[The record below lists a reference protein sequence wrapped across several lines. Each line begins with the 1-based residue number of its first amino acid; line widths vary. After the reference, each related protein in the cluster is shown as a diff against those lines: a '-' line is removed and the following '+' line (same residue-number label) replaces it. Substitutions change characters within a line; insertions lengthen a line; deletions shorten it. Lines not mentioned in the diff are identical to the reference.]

1 MKNELNLEKI
11 IELVYKD
18 PKLFF
23 KTDLEFTIVEKFLGL
38 LTALGN
44 NELETGEY
52 FNTKTALEN
61 ELLEEVIDTGMLFD
75 FEEEVYGYTELELIL
90 GLEDEEDS
98 ASELKESMSKLE
110 EVLFFDILFNVDS
123 LDILQKQQT
132 EIGSLPKK
140 EQVEKSENLVS
151 NFATVVL
158 EGVIDFYNN
167 EIDYREAVDKLEQLG
182 YSFDS
187 LVNKQI
193 DSVELVELV
202 TMFNLDYDKLLEWRR
217 R

>member
-1 MKNELNLEKI
+1 MKNEFNLEKI
-11 IELVYKD
+11 KELMYKD

-98 ASELKESMSKLE
+98 ASELKESMSELE

-151 NFATVVL
+151 NFVTVVL

-167 EIDYREAVDKLEQLG
+167 EIDYKEAVDKLEQLG

-187 LVNKQI
+187 LINKQI
-193 DSVELVELV
+193 NSVKLVELV
-202 TMFNLDYDKLLEWRR
+202 TMFNLDYDKLLE
-217 R
+217 

>member
-1 MKNELNLEKI
+1 MENEFNLEKI
-11 IELVYKD
+11 KELMYKN

-75 FEEEVYGYTELELIL
+75 FEEEIYGYTELELIL

-98 ASELKESMSKLE
+98 ARELKESMSKLE

-158 EGVIDFYNN
+158 EGVIDFYNS
-167 EIDYREAVDKLEQLG
+167 EIDYKEAVGKLEQLG
-182 YSFDS
+182 YSFDN
-187 LVNKQI
+187 LVNKQVS
-193 DSVELVELV
+193 SVELVELV
-202 TMFNLDYDKLLEWRR
+202 TMFNLDYDRLLE
-217 R
+217 

>member
-1 MKNELNLEKI
+1 MENEFNLEKI
-11 IELVYKD
+11 KELMYKN

-98 ASELKESMSKLE
+98 ARELKESMRKLE

-158 EGVIDFYNN
+158 EGVIDFYNS
-167 EIDYREAVDKLEQLG
+167 EIDYKEAVGKLEQLG
-182 YSFDS
+182 YSFDN
-187 LVNKQI
+187 LVNKQVS
-193 DSVELVELV
+193 SVELVELV
-202 TMFNLDYDKLLEWRR
+202 TMFNLDYDRLLE
-217 R
+217 

>member
-1 MKNELNLEKI
+1 MKNEFNLEKI
-11 IELVYKD
+11 KELMYKD

-38 LTALGN
+38 LTALEN

-52 FNTKTALEN
+52 FNTKTVLEN

-75 FEEEVYGYTELELIL
+75 FEEEIYGYTELELIL
-90 GLEDEEDS
+90 GLEDEKFS
-98 ASELKESMSKLE
+98 TSELKETMNELE
-110 EVLFFDILFNVDS
+110 EVLFFDILFNVDLIDDLS
-123 LDILQKQQT
+123 
-132 EIGSLPKK
+132 KK

-167 EIDYREAVDKLEQLG
+167 EIDYKEAVDKLEQLG
-182 YSFDS
+182 YSFDN

-193 DSVELVELV
+193 GSVELVELV
-202 TMFNLDYDKLLEWRR
+202 TMFNLDYDKLFE
-217 R
+217 